1 MGLDLY
7 SRRKYRHKKF
17 VYLLDDEEKTAWI
30 AQGHI
35 GRGKRYRIPEF
46 VMVDGER
53 YSIESVEIGAF
64 NHPRTLRHLVVPDSI
79 EYVDGDVFH
88 NLSNLRSVY
97 IGKGVKYLNQ
107 WNFRLC
113 PNLRIYHI
121 DQQNPY
127 LTQQNGMILTK
138 DGKTL
143 LAGFAERQHIT
154 IPEGVEEIEGVAF
167 WYHKKLETVSFSKTL
182 RKIGDC
188 CFDGCPNLRDVVLP
202 EGFEKLMIQSFME
215 NPGLRHIDLPSTLT
229 DLGWENFVDCPNLE
243 TVILRSPK
251 KLDFNRNFGAHFQSL
266 PMKDPCLYV
275 PAELV
280 GQYREDPEWQMFKR
294 ILPI

>member
-46 VMVDGER
+46 VIVDGER
-53 YSIESVEIGAF
+53 YSIESME
-64 NHPRTLRHLVVPDSI
+64 
-79 EYVDGDVFH
+79 
-88 NLSNLRSVY
+88 
-97 IGKGVKYLNQ
+97 
-107 WNFRLC
+107 
-113 PNLRIYHI
+113 
-121 DQQNPY
+121 
-127 LTQQNGMILTK
+127 
-138 DGKTL
+138 
-143 LAGFAERQHIT
+143 
-154 IPEGVEEIEGVAF
+154 
-167 WYHKKLETVSFSKTL
+167 
-182 RKIGDC
+182 IGDC
-188 CFDGCPNLRDVVLP
+188 CFAGCPNLRDVVLP

-215 NPGLRHIDLPSTLT
+215 NPGLRHVDLPSTLT
-229 DLGWENFVDCPNLE
+229 ELGWENFVDCPNLE

-251 KLDFNRNFGAHFQSL
+251 KLEFNRNFGAHFQSL

>member
-1 MGLDLY
+1 MSLDLY
-7 SRRKYRHKKF
+7 SRRKYRQKKF

-30 AQGHI
+30 DKGHI
-35 GRGKRYRIPEF
+35 GRGKRYRIPKL

-53 YSIESVEIGAF
+53 YSIESVEFGAY
-64 NHPRTLRHLVVPDSI
+64 NNPRTLRHLVVPDHI
-79 EYVDGDVFH
+79 KYVDEAVFCFMK
-88 NLSNLRSVY
+88 NLRSVY
-97 IGKGVKYLNQ
+97 IGKGVEYLNQ

-113 PNLRIYHI
+113 PKLRNYYI
-121 DQQNPY
+121 DKENPY
-127 LTQQNGMILTK
+127 LKQEDGMILTK
-138 DGKTL
+138 DGKKV
-143 LAGFAERQHIT
+143 LAGYVDRSHVT
-154 IPEGVEEIEGVAF
+154 IPDGVEEIEGVAF

-215 NPGLRHIDLPSTLT
+215 NPGLRHVDLPSTLT

-280 GQYREDPEWQMFKR
+280 GQYREDLEWQMFKH